1 LRVAKKPFIRSCC
14 AAANGALGQAISG
27 NEGHMTKDRAVSDQ
41 QCHDQ
46 RPGDAGRRLTRRA
59 LVRSALAAGG
69 GFAVGSGVLRGFP
82 TIWAQNI
89 KDVVLHHAGPPVT
102 AIPAIA
108 EQASKDLGF
117 TVKMQASENADLLN
131 RFLSQSSSIDC
142 ADISLVYMRYLIG
155 RHVLQAIPLSK
166 FKYWNETIPL
176 FTKGEY
182 PDGRKVPQQGI
193 TPTMIMYATGPDG
206 QKVSPTPTE
215 WVTAIPTVTNG
226 DTLGIRPDLT
236 GRKVTSWAD
245 LLSPDFKGKAALQ
258 DNPTIGII
266 DVAMAVEARGD
277 IKYAK
282 KGNMTKDEIDKTIGL
297 MMNIKQ
303 SGQFRSFW
311 SSFDQSVNL
320 MASGEVVIQSMWS
333 PAVAAVRSRGIPCTF
348 QPLKEGYR
356 GWGYTLGVMN
366 HMTGLK
372 LDCFYEYMNWYT
384 SGFEGAF
391 IARQGYYSAQPEN
404 TRKFLTSAEYDYWYG
419 GKPAATDILSPYG
432 KLMEKAG
439 NTRDGGSLWERLG
452 NIAVWNSV
460 MDEDRYITRRWNE
473 FITS

>member
-1 LRVAKKPFIRSCC
+1 MT
-14 AAANGALGQAISG
+14 SG
-27 NEGHMTKDRAVSDQ
+27 TTNHGSKGVS
-41 QCHDQ
+41 
-46 RPGDAGRRLTRRA
+46 RRA
-59 LVRSALAAGG
+59 LLKTTAAVTG
-69 GFAVGSGVLRGFP
+69 AAIGSGAVTGFP

-89 KDVVLHHAGPPVT
+89 KDIVLHHAGPPVT

-117 TVKMQASENADLLN
+117 TVQMQASENADLLN
-131 RFLSQSSSIDC
+131 RFLSQSSAIDC

-155 RHVLQAIPLSK
+155 RNVLQAIPLAK
-166 FKYWNETIPL
+166 FKYWDQTIPL

-182 PDGRKVPQQGI
+182 PNGNEAPQQGI
-193 TPTMIMYATGPDG
+193 TPTMILYATDGTG
-206 QKVSPTPTE
+206 QKATGGTPSE
-215 WVTAIPTVTNG
+215 WLTGIPTVTNG
-226 DTLGIRPDLT
+226 DTLGIRPDLV
-236 GRKVTSWAD
+236 GRKIDSWAD
-245 LLSPDFKGKAALQ
+245 VLSPEFKGKAAIQ

-266 DVAMAVEARGD
+266 DVAMALEARGD
-277 IKYAK
+277 IKYVN
-282 KGNMTKDEIDKTIGL
+282 KGNMTKEEIDKTVKTML
-297 MMNIKQ
+297 EIKQ

-311 SSFDQSVNL
+311 TSFDQSVNL

-356 GWGYTLGVMN
+356 GWGYTMGVMK
-366 HMTGLK
+366 HVSGIK
-372 LDCFYEYMNWYT
+372 LDAFYDYMNWYT

-404 TRKFLTSAEYDYWYG
+404 TRKYLTENEYGYWFG
-419 GKPAATDILSPYG
+419 GKAAETDILSPFG
-432 KLMEKAG
+432 KVMEKAG
-439 NTRDGGSLWERLG
+439 NVRDGGGLWDRLG

-460 MDEDRYITRRWNE
+460 MDEDRYLTRRWNE